1 MVCVLSVRADSP
13 CLPAAGWTKALLPR
27 HVTDVLATDVARTV
41 GASVSNTG
49 LAVLLQ
55 AAMTVA
61 LGGIVFK
68 AMGASAAAKGAAA
81 GCTAGA
87 IGAAGLSDE
96 EPVALANGGLA
107 YAIVGVVSC
116 LVLQLPALREALVS
130 VAASAAV

>member
-1 MVCVLSVRADSP
+1 LLCALSVRA
-13 CLPAAGWTKALLPR
+13 AAGWTKALLPR

-68 AMGASAAAKGAAA
+68 AMGASSAAKGAAA

-116 LVLQLPALREALVS
+116 LVLQLPALREALT
-130 VAASAAV
+130 VAATAV

>member
-1 MVCVLSVRADSP
+1 MLLVCLCP
-13 CLPAAGWTKALLPR
+13 AGWTKALIPR
-27 HVTDVLATDVARTV
+27 HVTDVLATDMARTM

-61 LGGIVFK
+61 LGGILFQ
-68 AMGASAAAKGAAA
+68 AMGKSTSAAAKGAAA

-87 IGAAGLSDE
+87 IGAAGLSED

-130 VAASAAV
+130 VAATAV